1 MEFRLARMKQ
11 VRVAIA
17 EALAKAPRKQSLRV
31 VLRAERHRVSEN
43 LPALGKLE
51 KESLKPLAMPVLPV
65 WRSARL
71 ALALTAPTG
80 PLSVP

>member
-1 MEFRLARMKQ
+1 MEFWLARMKQ

-17 EALAKAPRKQSLRV
+17 ETLAKAPRAQSLKV
-31 VLRAERHRVSEN
+31 MQQAERHQAS
-43 LPALGKLE
+43 LLALGKLE
-51 KESLKPLAMPVLPV
+51 KDSLKPLAMPVLPA